1 MNGSDHLAR
10 LESLQKSVESL
21 AAGWRS
27 SPSDWRLSAS
37 LLVMHLGCALEDLD
51 EGVELLFQ
59 AAGLPC
65 YEPGAVI
72 VLIGTPGAGKS
83 SYAARF
89 PRSWVLNLDSYREQV
104 ADDPH
109 DQAATPDAVIVEQVV
124 LDARC
129 RRSLP
134 CVIDS
139 TNVEAR
145 VREDLLDRVLPFG
158 VPVIAVVFDVP
169 LETCLSRNAAR
180 DRPVP
185 EHVVRE
191 KHAQM
196 LASLPGL
203 LDEGFA
209 CVHLLSDLQAPAD
222 LNRPTD

>member
-1 MNGSDHLAR
+1 VNGSNRLAL
-10 LESLQKSVESL
+10 LENLRESVESL
-21 AAGWRS
+21 VAGWHS
-27 SPSDWRLSAS
+27 SPTDWRLSAS
-37 LLVMHLGCALEDLD
+37 LLVMHLGCALEELD
-51 EGVELLFQ
+51 DAVELFQ

-72 VLIGTPGAGKS
+72 VLIGPPGAGKS

-109 DQAATPDAVIVEQVV
+109 DQAATPDAVNVEQVV

-129 RRSLP
+129 RRGLP

-145 VREDLLDRVLPFG
+145 VREDLLDRVLPYG
-158 VPVIAVVFDVP
+158 VPVIAVMFDVP

-209 CVHLLSDLQAPAD
+209 CVHLLSDLQEPAD